1 MLRNMQPENQ
11 QPMSAML
18 KSSYAECIEVCQQC
32 LIDCKVCLAEMAGK
46 KSMNDCPYCCVQC
59 IEVLQASIGLMAV
72 GSKFAAEH
80 CALCAKIC
88 EYCAEQCAAH
98 DHEHCKRCAESCRKC
113 AEMCRS
119 MAA

>member
-1 MLRNMQPENQ
+1 
-11 QPMSAML
+11 MSKL
-18 KSSYAECIEVCQQC
+18 LNSSYVECFEACQQC
-32 LIDCKVCLAEMAGK
+32 LIDCKVCLAKMAGK
-46 KSMNDCPYCCVQC
+46 ESMNDCPYCCVQC

-72 GSKFAAEH
+72 NSKFAAEH
-80 CALCAKIC
+80 CALCAKVC
-88 EYCAEQCAAH
+88 DYCAEMCEAH